1 MFLVL
6 FLSLFFG
13 DLQGNFDH
21 FSPRND
27 MQWNDQCICIAYK
40 AEVISEVEYP
50 KSRLFLQNLI
60 QKYPKEFENVSFYMV
75 RNFSPFA
82 GCGIIGIPYEWLIKL
97 EAQIPIAE
105 QWTEWALLH
114 EAGHIHH
121 QHVKVYYYL
130 NIGQLIFLQVM
141 GTAFGMIIGHNSMIK
156 NPTEQQFKEDF
167 SKKHLQYIAIA
178 GLVGAISC
186 VITQIAYSKY
196 VAEPQAD
203 DFSAEKCQ
211 NKEALEAGACWLDKV
226 SLDNAMYPSV
236 ESRITKIK
244 KAIEKK
250 FGKNS

>member
-1 MFLVL
+1 MFLAL

-13 DLQGNFDH
+13 DLQANFDH
-21 FSPRND
+21 FAARDD
-27 MQWNDQCICIAYK
+27 MHWNDHSICVLYK

-75 RNFSPFA
+75 RSFSPFA

-97 EAQIPIAE
+97 EAQVSIAE
-105 QWTEWALLH
+105 QWIEWALLH

-121 QHVKVYYYL
+121 QHVKVYSYL
-130 NIGQLIFLQVM
+130 NIGQVIFSQVM
-141 GTAFGMIIGHNSMIK
+141 VTAFGTIIGMNFMTKEAIEK
-156 NPTEQQFKEDF
+156 QFGKEEYV
-167 SKKHLQYIAIA
+167 KYIAIA
-178 GLVGAISC
+178 GLVGVISC
-186 VITQIAYSKY
+186 IAAQVAYSKY

-211 NKEALEAGACWLDKV
+211 SKEALEAGACWLDKV

-236 ESRITKIK
+236 ESRVAKIQ

-250 FGKNS
+250 FGKKS